1 MMTGADIVIDA
12 PYAKVHVTGE
22 EVGDHALMRARQL
35 AELLL
40 LVQPPEGAGTVL
52 WLAQQ
57 LADEV
62 VASIVGLMGG
72 KS

>member
-1 MMTGADIVIDA
+1 MTSRADIVIDA

-22 EVGDHALMRARQL
+22 EVSEHALMRARQL

-40 LVQPPEGAGTVL
+40 LVEPPDGAGPVL

-57 LADEV
+57 LADET
-62 VASIVGLMGG
+62 VASIVGMMGG